1 MNTHRLINAIH
12 PRTALIAALGLGSVS
27 AELLQHNPD
36 ELKQRV
42 LAQAQSV
49 SPDDY
54 AFTRTVRTEQTSN
67 GKTEQKV
74 NVEKF
79 DPTKPAEARWTLTS
93 VDGAPPSADALK
105 AFRTDSAK
113 RRVPG
118 YYRLAGYLGTPA
130 TASTDSH
137 GRTVFHFAVLPK
149 DTAKVMDTDVSQNA
163 STDATVSE
171 ANGVPLAEHVHLT
184 VKPMRIKLL
193 MKLERYE
200 STARYRIG
208 PEGKPL
214 LSEQTADMSG
224 SGMGQEGKGHT
235 VITYSDYRAV
245 RKQR

>member
-1 MNTHRLINAIH
+1 MNINHPLAII
-12 PRTALIAALGLGSVS
+12 ALLSLGSAS
-27 AELLQHNPD
+27 PGFAQRSQD
-36 ELKQRV
+36 ELMQRV

-54 AFTRTVRTEQTSN
+54 AFTRTVRTQQTSN

-93 VDGAPPSADALK
+93 VDGAPPSSDALK
-105 AFRTDSAK
+105 TFREDAAK

-118 YYRLAGYLGTPA
+118 YYRLAGYFGTPA
-130 TASTDSH
+130 TASNDSH
-137 GRTVFHFAVLPK
+137 GRTVFHFAALPK

-171 ANGVPLAEHVHLT
+171 ANGVTFVKQVHLT
-184 VKPMRIKLL
+184 VRPMRIKLL
-193 MKLERYE
+193 MKLDSYE

-224 SGMGQEGKGHT
+224 SGMGQEGRFHT
-235 VITYSDYRAV
+235 VITYNDYRAV
-245 RKQR
+245 SKQR